1 MKTRKS
7 AFSTPSQE
15 EENFPIN
22 ILLLETNRK
31 KQYLTE
37 RENQL
42 LKKDIEDLK
51 KEIENLR
58 KIIPSRSDIDKSVF
72 RVVASIL
79 GSAGLIIAII
89 TLLYN
94 LLKK

>member
-15 EENFPIN
+15 EE
-22 ILLLETNRK
+22 NRK